1 MLLTCLISHI
11 IVNNSLQLRLTNYK
25 RCVQGFH
32 RHLDDG
38 SFPQDSPTQQWTN
51 HARFLIDNF
60 AGKVGS
66 LKQGV
71 FIYSHGM
78 RIPQHAIIFFRGH
91 SAGLASPRQAMR
103 HRQKRPAAGV

>member
-38 SFPQDSPTQQWTN
+38 SFPQDSPTQQWIN
-51 HARFLIDNF
+51 HARF
-60 AGKVGS
+60 
-66 LKQGV
+66 
-71 FIYSHGM
+71 
-78 RIPQHAIIFFRGH
+78 
-91 SAGLASPRQAMR
+91 
-103 HRQKRPAAGV
+103 